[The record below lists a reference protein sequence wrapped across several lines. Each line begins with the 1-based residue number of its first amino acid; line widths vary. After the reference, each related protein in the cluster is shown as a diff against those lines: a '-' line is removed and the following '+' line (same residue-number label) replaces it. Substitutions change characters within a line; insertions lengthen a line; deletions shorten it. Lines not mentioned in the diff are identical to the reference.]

1 MPTGMKSEL
10 VPTAPS
16 LADVLRWAD
25 RRLSTIEFGR
35 LTAEALLAHV
45 LGLSRAQVLS
55 RPEEPFPPELQP
67 VWQALVE
74 RAAEGE
80 PLAYVTGR
88 REFYGLDFSV
98 DRCVLVPRPE
108 TEQLVELGLKFLAES
123 ASAAGSRRV
132 LDVGTGSGILA
143 ITLAVKSHAARIVAS
158 DVSAGALR
166 VARANA
172 AQHGVLGR
180 VVFVQ
185 SDLLLAFSPGSCDL
199 LVANLPYIPSADL
212 RALAVFRHEPALA
225 LDGGPDGLEP
235 YRRLLAEAPRVM
247 RPGGRMLLEIE
258 DRRGPAAKALA
269 QSVFSAAQVDIR
281 RDLAGLD
288 RVVDIAL

>member
-1 MPTGMKSEL
+1 MKSEL
-10 VPTAPS
+10 LPSAPS
-16 LADVLRWAD
+16 LADALRWAD
-25 RRLSTIEFGR
+25 SRLSAIEFGR

-45 LGLSRAQVLS
+45 LGLSRAQMLS
-55 RPEEPFPPELQP
+55 RLEEPIPPERQML
-67 VWQALVE
+67 WQALVE
-74 RAAEGE
+74 RAAGGE
-80 PLAYVTGR
+80 PLAYLTGR

-98 DRCVLVPRPE
+98 DRRVLVPRPE
-108 TEQLVELGLKFLAES
+108 TEQLVELGLKFLADS
-123 ASAAGSRRV
+123 ASGAGSRRV

-143 ITLAVKSHAARIVAS
+143 VTLAVKWQAAWIVAS

-166 VARANA
+166 VARGNA
-172 AQHGVLGR
+172 ARHGVLER

-185 SDLLLAFSPGSCDL
+185 SDLLSAFSPGSCDL

-212 RALAVFRHEPALA
+212 HALAVFRHEPALA
-225 LDGGPDGLEP
+225 LDGGSDGLEP

-258 DRRGPAAKALA
+258 DKRGPAAKALA
-269 QSVFSAAQVDIR
+269 QSVFSVAQVDLH

-288 RVVDIAL
+288 RVVEIAL